1 MRVAVVAAAVVVVAA
16 AAVVVA
22 VVVVVVVV
30 VTIAATAVVAGE
42 SGEINLR
49 DLWAGARECAICPDL
64 GTADHSWQSIS
75 RGRFWRISKV

>member
-1 MRVAVVAAAVVVVAA
+1 MRVAVVAAAVVVAA
-16 AAVVVA
+16 AAV

-30 VTIAATAVVAGE
+30 VTIAATAVVACE